1 MEFETCLLMTRAVL
15 HFGTFLVIAS
25 YVPNGARY
33 RWGVSVAA
41 MSLAMGSAGLGMW
54 IVTGVLTGAFTV
66 QYTGPQW
73 LYLLVFGPVFLLVLR
88 CRGNLARILPRFR
101 RRGAI

>member
-1 MEFETCLLMTRAVL
+1 MEFETALLITRAGL
-15 HFGTFLVIAS
+15 HFGTFFVIAS

-33 RWGVSVAA
+33 RWGVSLAA
-41 MSLAMGSAGLGMW
+41 MCLAMGSAGLGMW
-54 IVTGVLTGAFTV
+54 IVTGMVTGVFSV

-88 CRGNLARILPRFR
+88 CRGNLARILPRFH
-101 RRGAI
+101 RRGPA